1 MTKTEFLEM
10 INKPGNTWTEAMKDL
25 FITCYDTG
33 YKQGQFEHQEKAW
46 RAELD
51 AFNAIHKKYND

>member
-1 MTKTEFLEM
+1 MTKEEFLAM
-10 INKPGNTWTEAMKDL
+10 INKPGNTWSESMKEL

>member
-1 MTKTEFLEM
+1 M
-10 INKPGNTWTEAMKDL
+10 INRPGNTWNEAMKEL
-25 FITCYDTG
+25 FVTCYDAG